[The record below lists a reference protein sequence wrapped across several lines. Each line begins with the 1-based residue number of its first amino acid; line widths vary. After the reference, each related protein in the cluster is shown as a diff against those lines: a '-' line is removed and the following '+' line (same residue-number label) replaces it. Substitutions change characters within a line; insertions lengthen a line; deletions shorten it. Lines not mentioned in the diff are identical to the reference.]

1 MNLISIEDFKK
12 IDLRVAKV
20 LSAEKVEGSEKL
32 LKLMVDVGEGEE
44 MLEDGSTPRL
54 DSGQASSHLRPSEVL
69 SSESRTGSRKTRQ
82 ILSGIAKSY
91 APKDL
96 VGKNIIV
103 ITNLE
108 PRIMMGME
116 SQGMVLA
123 VLDSEGKAVLI
134 SPEREVSSGTTVS

>member
-32 LKLMVDVGEGEE
+32 LKLVVDIGEVETSENG
-44 MLEDGSTPRL
+44 LTPRL
-54 DSGQASSHLRPSEVL
+54 DSGQASSHLRPGEVL
-69 SSESRTGSRKTRQ
+69 PSESRTGSRKTRQ
-82 ILSGIAKSY
+82 ILSGIAKFY
-91 APKDL
+91 QPENL

>member
-1 MNLISIEDFKK
+1 MDQETRNMDEC
-12 IDLRVAKV
+12 
-20 LSAEKVEGSEKL
+20 
-32 LKLMVDVGEGEE
+32 
-44 MLEDGSTPRL
+44 
-54 DSGQASSHLRPSEVL
+54 
-69 SSESRTGSRKTRQ
+69 RKPICFAR
-82 ILSGIAKSY
+82 SGIAKFY
-91 APKDL
+91 QPENL